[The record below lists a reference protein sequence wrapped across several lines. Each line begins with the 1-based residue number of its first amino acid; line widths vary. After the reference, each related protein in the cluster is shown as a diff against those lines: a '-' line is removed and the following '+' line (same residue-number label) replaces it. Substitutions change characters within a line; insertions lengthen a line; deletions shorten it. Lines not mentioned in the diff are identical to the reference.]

1 MDFDIIKKILEKNGG
16 YPNIRILRMFKA
28 IGLSKV
34 DFLKSM
40 ISKFGMEGAEQFIQ
54 QSLLNFSKNGKIRVS
69 PGDIIAQGYEI
80 NSFIELDFKDVR
92 VKIVELD
99 ENSSIIELHDLIISD
114 SNIVVET
121 EDGEIEIYDLDGLID
136 SITEEDPYG
145 YSEVEE
151 YIVYGV
157 RKDLESFLGCLVYF
171 DKLPD
176 KRE

>member
-16 YPNIRILRMFKA
+16 YPNIRILRIFKA
-28 IGLSKV
+28 IGLRKV

-92 VKIVELD
+92 VKIELD
-99 ENSSIIELHDLIISD
+99 ENSSVIELHDLIISD

-121 EDGEIEIYDLDGLID
+121 YDDEIEIYDLDGLID

-145 YSEVEE
+145 YNEVEE
-151 YIVYGV
+151 YIVNGV
-157 RKDLESFLGCLVYF
+157 RKDLESFLGCKVYF

-176 KRE
+176 RRE

>member
-1 MDFDIIKKILEKNGG
+1 MDFNIIKKILEKNGG
-16 YPNIRILRMFKA
+16 YPNIRILKIFKA

-40 ISKFGMEGAEQFIQ
+40 ISKFGMEGAEQFIE

-92 VKIVELD
+92 VKIELD
-99 ENSSIIELHDLIISD
+99 ENSSVIEMHDLIISD

-121 EDGEIEIYDLDGLID
+121 YDDEIEIYDLDGLID

-145 YSEVEE
+145 YNEVEE
-151 YIVYGV
+151 YIVNGV
-157 RKDLESFLGCLVYF
+157 RKDLESFLGCKVYF

-176 KRE
+176 RRE

>member
-1 MDFDIIKKILEKNGG
+1 MDFDFIKKILIKNGG
-16 YPNIRILRMFKA
+16 YPNIRILRIFKA

-40 ISKFGMEGAEQFIQ
+40 ILKFGMEGAEQFIQ

-92 VKIVELD
+92 VKIELD
-99 ENSSIIELHDLIISD
+99 ENYSVIELHDLIISD

-121 EDGEIEIYDLDGLID
+121 EDGEIEIYDLDGLMG
-136 SITEEDPYG
+136 SIADEDPYG
-145 YSEVEE
+145 YNEVEE
-151 YIVYGV
+151 YIVNGV
-157 RKDLESFLGCLVYF
+157 REDLESFLGCRVYF